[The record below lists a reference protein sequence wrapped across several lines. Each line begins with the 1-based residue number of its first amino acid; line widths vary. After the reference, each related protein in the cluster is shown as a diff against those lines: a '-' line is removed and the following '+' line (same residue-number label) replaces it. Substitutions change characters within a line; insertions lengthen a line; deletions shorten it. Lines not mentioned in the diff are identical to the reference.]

1 MVLYYARMDGV
12 EKDYLIR
19 ETHLAAIVK
28 NCLAQCRTAWIRA
41 GIMVSVDI
49 SDQTV
54 YTDEKMGWVYPESD
68 SVELLSVLQSR
79 APAGENIHGKR
90 SGWQ

>member
-1 MVLYYARMDGV
+1 MVSRWYSYCTRAWTEWRRITRSG
-12 EKDYLIR
+12 
-19 ETHLAAIVK
+19 ETHLAVIVK

-49 SDQTV
+49 SRSDGIN
-54 YTDEKMGWVYPESD
+54 TDEKMGWVYPESD

-79 APAGENIHGKR
+79 APE
-90 SGWQ
+90 